1 MLCKWYRIKS
11 KSQRF
16 NIKNKVLNEYEQI
29 QQDIIDKVRS
39 QIRQYR
45 K

>member
-1 MLCKWYRIKS
+1 MKS
-11 KSQRF
+11 KSQRL

-39 QIRQYR
+39 QIKKY
-45 K
+45 KK

>member
-1 MLCKWYRIKS
+1 MKS
-11 KSQRF
+11 KSQRLD
-16 NIKNKVLNEYEQI
+16 IKSKVLIEYEQI

>member
-1 MLCKWYRIKS
+1 MKS
-11 KSQRF
+11 KSQRL

>member
-1 MLCKWYRIKS
+1 MKS
-11 KSQRF
+11 KSQRL

-39 QIRQYR
+39 QIRQCR

>member
-1 MLCKWYRIKS
+1 MKS

>member
-1 MLCKWYRIKS
+1 MKS

-16 NIKNKVLNEYEQI
+16 NIKNKALIEYEQM
-29 QQDIIDKVRS
+29 QQNIIDKVKS

>member
-1 MLCKWYRIKS
+1 MKS
-11 KSQRF
+11 KSQRL
-16 NIKNKVLNEYEQI
+16 NIKNKVLNEYEQMK
-29 QQDIIDKVRS
+29 QDIIKKVRS